1 MSKTELR
8 SSLSCNTY
16 EVTDVNDQP
25 LQNLETSPGIS
36 YISYKLN
43 NEVSYHFKGLVGLM
57 GANPSSDVI
66 ILSHVNDNVLRILG
80 NKGVKALPKSPL
92 VVADWFSSRHVTA
105 TLLLA
110 WLV

>member
-1 MSKTELR
+1 
-8 SSLSCNTY
+8 
-16 EVTDVNDQP
+16 
-25 LQNLETSPGIS
+25 
-36 YISYKLN
+36 
-43 NEVSYHFKGLVGLM
+43 M
-57 GANPSSDVI
+57 GANPSSDII